1 MRYVV
6 TSTLLYSRLQN
17 VERVILPK
25 NNIQIL
31 SCFLFEIQGTQMQV
45 TASDKDTTLKTSI
58 ELLESNGDC
67 KFALEA
73 KQIMDILKE
82 IPEQPLTLDINSS
95 TLQIELSY
103 QNGKF
108 MFQGESGD
116 EYPMQKDAEGES
128 HHIVIG
134 ATELTK
140 GLSTA
145 ITAAASDESRKVMN
159 GIFMDITPEN
169 LSVVA
174 SDGHKLVRYCILCDT
189 QDTTAQF
196 TLPQKPASILKVII
210 EKEKNNI
217 KIHTIENRYAIIE
230 TANYKISCRLIE
242 EKYPNY
248 KSVIPQHNDFV
259 ATIDRSSFVSA
270 MRRVLVVADKTTA
283 LIKFQFETNQVTL
296 TSENINYALSGEEK
310 LVCQYEGAPLKIGF
324 KGTDLLELINNLPG
338 GDIILK
344 LSDPSRAGLI
354 LPLQQEKNTD
364 MLMLLMPLLINN

>member
-58 ELLESNGDC
+58 QLLEANGDC

-95 TLQIELSY
+95 TLQIELCY

-116 EYPMQKDAEGES
+116 EYPMQKITEGED

-134 ATELTK
+134 APELTK

-145 ITAAASDESRKVMN
+145 IIAAASDESRKVMN
-159 GIFMDITPEN
+159 GIFMDITPED

-174 SDGHKLVRYCILCDT
+174 SDGHKLVRYRIVCDT
-189 QDTTAQF
+189 QGTTAQL
-196 TLPQKPASILKVII
+196 TLPQKPAGILKII
-210 EKEKNNI
+210 LDKEKNNI
-217 KIHTIENRYAIIE
+217 SIHTVDNKYAIIK
-230 TANYKISCRLIE
+230 TDNYEISCRLIE

-248 KSVIPQHNDFV
+248 KIVIPQHNDSV

-270 MRRVLVVADKTTA
+270 MRRLLVVADKTTA
-283 LIKFQFETNQVTL
+283 LIKFQFELNQVTL
-296 TSENINYALSGEEK
+296 TSENLNYALSGEEK
-310 LVCQYEGAPLKIGF
+310 LVCQYQGASLKIGF
-324 KGTDLLELINNLPG
+324 KGTDLLELVNNLQG
-338 GDIILK
+338 ADVILK

-354 LPLQQEKNTD
+354 LPSQQEKDTD

>member
-1 MRYVV
+1 
-6 TSTLLYSRLQN
+6 
-17 VERVILPK
+17 
-25 NNIQIL
+25 
-31 SCFLFEIQGTQMQV
+31 CFLFEIQGTQMQV

-58 ELLESNGDC
+58 ELLEANGDC
-67 KFALEA
+67 KFALDA

-82 IPEQPLTLDINSS
+82 MPEQPLTLDINSS
-95 TLQIELSY
+95 TLQIELCY

-116 EYPMQKDAEGES
+116 EYPMQKVAEGES
-128 HHIVIG
+128 HQIVIG

-159 GIFMDITPEN
+159 GIFMDITPED

-174 SDGHKLVRYCILCDT
+174 SDGHKLVRYRIMCDT
-189 QDTTAQF
+189 QGITTQF
-196 TLPQKPASILKVII
+196 TLPQKPAVILKII
-210 EKEKNNI
+210 LDKEKNNI
-217 KIHTIENRYAIIE
+217 TIQTVDNKYAIIKID
-230 TANYKISCRLIE
+230 NYEISCRLIE

-248 KSVIPQHNDFV
+248 KIVIPQHNDSV
-259 ATIDRSSFVSA
+259 ATIDRASFISA

-283 LIKFQFETNQVTL
+283 LIKFQFELNQVTL
-296 TSENINYALSGEEK
+296 TSENVNYALSGEEK
-310 LVCQYEGAPLKIGF
+310 LVCQYQGAPLKIGF
-324 KGTDLLELINNLPG
+324 KGTDLLELINNLQG
-338 GDIILK
+338 NDLILK

-354 LPLQQEKNTD
+354 LPSQQEKNTD